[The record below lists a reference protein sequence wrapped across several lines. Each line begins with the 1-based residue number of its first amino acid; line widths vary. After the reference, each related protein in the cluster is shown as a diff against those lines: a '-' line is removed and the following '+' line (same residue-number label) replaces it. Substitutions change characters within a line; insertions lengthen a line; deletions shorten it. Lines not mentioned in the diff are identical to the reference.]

1 VILFASG
8 SGLDSLHFFF
18 IVRVGSILTNR
29 GPMSSLLVCTQP
41 ATGNPGALVPWDVPA
56 LLQRL
61 SAEPQL
67 SRVSQAS
74 RLELRPAPDTVSSG
88 ISTLDDLT
96 GGFPRG
102 SLTEVYG
109 PPSSGCT
116 SLLLAGLVVATRRHE
131 ACALVD
137 VSNAFDPHCAATTG
151 MDLQQLLWVRCNG
164 MNTKNGHKHSPTTT
178 GACLLK
184 KFEFKS
190 HMARLTQAL
199 KATDLLLQS
208 GGFGLVAIDLSGIPH
223 AAARRIPLASWFRFR
238 RAVENTPTV
247 LLVSGHGSCAKAC
260 ASLVLR
266 LEKKSWEKISALRC
280 QVSAAEE
287 ITLNKYVTAHNFPRP
302 NEFSGG
308 PPAHARLLKGI
319 SVVVEVERSRFNR
332 KPPQSDKTGF
342 ATTTAWCG

>member
-1 VILFASG
+1 
-8 SGLDSLHFFF
+8 
-18 IVRVGSILTNR
+18 
-29 GPMSSLLVCTQP
+29 MSSLLVCTQP
-41 ATGNPGALVPWDVPA
+41 ATGNPGALVPLDVPA

-61 SAEPQL
+61 SAEPRL
-67 SRVSQAS
+67 SRVSLAS
-74 RLELRPAPDTVSSG
+74 RLELRPTPDPVSSG

-96 GGFPRG
+96 AGFPRG
-102 SLTEVYG
+102 CLTEVYG

-116 SLLLAGLVVATRRHE
+116 SLLLAGFAVATRRHE

-137 VSNAFDPHCAATTG
+137 VSNAFDPHSAAITG
-151 MDLQQLLWVRCNG
+151 MDLQQLLWVRCNA
-164 MNTKNGHKHSPTTT
+164 MSTKRSQKHLSTST
-178 GACLLK
+178 GVGQLRNS
-184 KFEFKS
+184 EFKS

-247 LLVSGHGSCAKAC
+247 LLVIGQGSCAKAC

-266 LEKKSWEKISALRC
+266 LEKKSWRKLSALRY
-280 QVSAAEE
+280 QVSAAKEAS
-287 ITLNKYVTAHNFPRP
+287 LGKCVTVHNFPRP
-302 NEFSGG
+302 DEFFSE
-308 PPAHARLLKGI
+308 PPAHARLLEGI
-319 SVVVEVERSRFNR
+319 SVTVEVERSQSNR